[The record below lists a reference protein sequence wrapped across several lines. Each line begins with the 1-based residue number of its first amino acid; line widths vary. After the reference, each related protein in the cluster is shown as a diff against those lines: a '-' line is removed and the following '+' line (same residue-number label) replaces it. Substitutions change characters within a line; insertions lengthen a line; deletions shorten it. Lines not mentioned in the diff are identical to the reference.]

1 MLSLLYTFQAK
12 KLIEGEFILAGRGQ
26 TDTKGLLSFE

>member
-12 KLIEGEFILAGRGQ
+12 KLIEGEFILADKGESE
-26 TDTKGLLSFE
+26 TKGFLNFE

>member
-12 KLIEGEFILAGRGQ
+12 KLIEGSFILADRGENA
-26 TDTKGLLSFE
+26 TKGFLNFE

>member
-12 KLIEGEFILAGRGQ
+12 KLIEGNFILAGRGESA
-26 TDTKGLLSFE
+26 THDYLNFE

>member
-12 KLIEGEFILAGRGQ
+12 KLIEGNFILAGKGE
-26 TDTKGLLSFE
+26 TDTNGFLSFE